1 MDTTI
6 LLPGLRERAAA
17 MVTVP
22 DSERAAVRAA
32 WKQALKAADGNFATQ
47 DETHAAAIATLV
59 QDHPTWNAQAVT
71 VRIMS
76 DRSTEKWA
84 AV

>member
-22 DSERAAVRAA
+22 DSERAAVRTA
-32 WKQALKAADGNFATQ
+32 WNQALKAADGNYPTME
-47 DETHAAAIATLV
+47 ETHAAAVAKLV
-59 QDHPTWNAQAVT
+59 QDHPTWNAQAVI

-76 DRSTEKWA
+76 DRPTEKWA